1 MERELLYVH
10 CIHKCIRKLQ
20 SKIKKSLTE
29 LTTITAPSE
38 RTLASL
44 SERSLLSSKIHGV
57 ALEIHDSILVI
68 LDHNVNF
75 ISTGLFDITI
85 SSWPAVQGTRW
96 LGTHDTLHRGWQFLL
111 QIWTLNNHRGKRCH
125 MSQIG
130 LLRIDFHILKLT
142 SKKKL

>member
-1 MERELLYVH
+1 MYKE
-10 CIHKCIRKLQ
+10 IA
-20 SKIKKSLTE
+20 KIKKSLTE

-44 SERSLLSSKIHGV
+44 SERSLLSSKIHGI
-57 ALEIHDSILVI
+57 ALEIHNSVLVI
-68 LDHNVNF
+68 LDHNVYF
-75 ISTGLFDITI
+75 TTGLFDITI

-96 LGTHDTLHRGWQFLL
+96 FGTHDTLHRGWQFLL
-111 QIWTLNNHRGKRCH
+111 QIWTLNNHREKRCY

-142 SKKKL
+142 KKVIS